1 MATLTGVNGSVTL
14 AEGPVLNIFEW
25 NADLRRDVFDDSDFT
40 DATNARKK
48 LGGMA
53 DLVGTCRGTITGAAG
68 AGGGP
73 PAIGSMATAHGTGT
87 AGFELESQGATAKNY
102 SFKGILTSVQTTVTK
117 PDRIICTVSFESSDE
132 VTVNQS

>member
-1 MATLTGVNGSVTL
+1 MATLTGVDGSVTL

-25 NADLRRDVFDDSDFT
+25 NADLRRDIFDDSDFT

-53 DLVGTCRGTITGAAG
+53 DLVGTCRGTITGAVG

-73 PAIGSMATAHGTGT
+73 PAIGTMATEHGVGT

-102 SFKGILTSVQTTVTK
+102 KFTGILTSVQTTTTK
-117 PDRIICTVSFESSDE
+117 TDRIICTVAFESSGA
-132 VTVNQS
+132 VAVNQA